1 MDAAEENDGLDGDLI
16 TNSSDVIQDIATD
29 QAPFDPEKE
38 APPIIDVSRT
48 ISINLIKAEQKRIFC
63 SEYARIFKDER

>member
-16 TNSSDVIQDIATD
+16 PNSDVIQDIATD

-38 APPIIDVSRT
+38 APSIIDVSKI